1 MNSRVSRSSRQRRKV
16 KERKRSLCLLGL
28 RSKRIK
34 KAIGQLGTSLTRSS
48 EISSSRN
55 QPKSHCSS
63 TSMIK

>member
-1 MNSRVSRSSRQRRKV
+1 MKRSSRQRRKV

-34 KAIGQLGTSLTRSS
+34 KEIDQLGTSLTRSS
-48 EISSSRN
+48 ETSNSHN
-55 QPKSHCSS
+55 PHKSHCSS